1 MSTGNQNHFPEFEKL
16 FWKLS
21 REMGYLWKRIYEQ
34 TFPGSQSH
42 ILFLLE
48 RNGTKRMSELA
59 DALHL
64 TPGAVTTASDRLI
77 DHGYIDRIRDEKD
90 RRVIYLELTQKGKE
104 TLNELQNEGR
114 RIMRLV
120 FNDISETDLKMM
132 NYIFEQATINLDNI
146 GGEYKQCF
154 I

>member
-1 MSTGNQNHFPEFEKL
+1 MSTDDQNIFPEFEKL

-34 TFPGSQSH
+34 TLPGSQFH

-77 DHGYIDRIRDEKD
+77 DRGYIDRVRDEKD

-114 RIMRLV
+114 KIMKLV
-120 FNDISETDLKMM
+120 FNDISDIDLKMM
-132 NYIFEQATINLDNI
+132 NTIFKQANSSINSIKRD
-146 GGEYKQCF
+146 YDQ
-154 I
+154 